1 MVSRG
6 VVNHFVKV
14 ELIGV
19 QKLLDPPDGHH
30 HLDERGEKKRELPQR
45 VLYQIE
51 QNKHCECGGQIDVVT
66 GAYVGGEYH

>member
-14 ELIGV
+14 ELIRV

-30 HLDERGEKKRELPQR
+30 NLDERGEKKRELPQR